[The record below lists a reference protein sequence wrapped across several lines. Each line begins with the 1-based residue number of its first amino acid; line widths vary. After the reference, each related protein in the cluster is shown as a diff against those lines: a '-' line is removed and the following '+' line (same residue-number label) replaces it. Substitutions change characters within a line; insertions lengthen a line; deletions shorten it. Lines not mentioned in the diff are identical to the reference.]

1 MPFRTEIVLRGPYR
15 RPAQMLAGQV
25 VDDHLSL
32 HSEGEAAALGLP
44 GAPIEGPTH
53 FSQVDPLA
61 YLVWGSDWFR
71 RGCISAHFQNMVTEG
86 EAVQATLTAS
96 PAGPAR
102 VELHKDD
109 GTPVLTGTASLGPAY
124 GETELEV
131 RHARPRDPGELY
143 ILDQLEVGMHQD
155 ALVSMSFDE
164 PNGPLYPF
172 SLAGKLRHITEP
184 HPWYVP
190 ETAADSPWGRP
201 IVPMEMIS
209 VLCQTFGMDWP
220 IRSPAIGLFL
230 DLEVRLLAG
239 PVFIDE
245 EYSVHA
251 EVVGVGQGSRTESYR
266 TRATLTDGRGQGVA
280 EVLLHLG
287 LFKATYPGYPAGQAR
302 PCPPPDAIR

>member
-15 RPAQMLAGQV
+15 RPAQLLAGQI
-25 VDDHLSL
+25 VDGHLSL
-32 HSEGEAAALGLP
+32 HSDGEAAALGLP

-71 RGCISAHFQNMVTEG
+71 RGCISAHFQNMVVDG
-86 EAVQATLTAS
+86 EAVQATLATS

-109 GTPVLTGTASLGPAY
+109 GTPVLTGTASVGPDY
-124 GETELEV
+124 GETELQ
-131 RHARPRDPGELY
+131 ARRARMRGPGDLY
-143 ILDQLEVGMHQD
+143 ILDQLEVGMHRG

-172 SLAGKLRHITEP
+172 SLADKLSRITEP
-184 HPWYVP
+184 HPWYMP

-209 VLCQTFGMDWP
+209 VLCQTVGMDWP

-230 DLEVRLLAG
+230 DLEIRLLAG
-239 PVFIDE
+239 PVFVGE
-245 EYSVHA
+245 QYSLHA
-251 EVVGVGQGSRTESYR
+251 EVVGVSQGSRTESYW
-266 TRATLTDGRGQGVA
+266 TRATLTDGRGQDAA
-280 EVLLHLG
+280 EALLHLG
-287 LFKATYPGYPAGQAR
+287 LFKRTYPGYPEALLSPERQPA
-302 PCPPPDAIR
+302 P